1 LLIDIGGDV
10 HMMKA
15 ALVPGMLP
23 MREPAD
29 PFTTNPYTQAMYPEG
44 IPDPMA
50 QYPELNELFAA
61 SQS

>member
-1 LLIDIGGDV
+1 
-10 HMMKA
+10 
-15 ALVPGMLP
+15 
-23 MREPAD
+23 
-29 PFTTNPYTQAMYPEG
+29 MYPEG